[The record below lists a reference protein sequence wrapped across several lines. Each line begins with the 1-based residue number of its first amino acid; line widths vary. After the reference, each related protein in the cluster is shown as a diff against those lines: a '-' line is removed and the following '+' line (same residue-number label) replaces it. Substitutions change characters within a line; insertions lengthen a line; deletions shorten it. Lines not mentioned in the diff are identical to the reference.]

1 MQENDW
7 IDVLRNFFVF
17 AYIFAIL
24 PWNLVSAVSIDQ
36 GTVAAEVE
44 FRAYRLRHYDFA
56 GVQYGSRSSRVAW
69 DAVALGKDIVRKAV
83 IVNWKQ
89 LIGKDIETILMSP
102 SGAVLVIIP
111 KNVGDLNSNEKTVFL
126 GIEKQFENFKTD
138 QAVYFIPDSEEI
150 QYVLGQL
157 TQTSEK
163 QASAPRQLYNLIF
176 SNNYVLSSTLSS
188 NPSPITPKQ
197 FNVIATL
204 NAKEKSPTL
213 AFVAHYDSA
222 GIAPGITTSSDSNG
236 SGIAALL
243 ELFTV
248 FQKFYSGEN
257 SPNYNLLFIF
267 SAGGKYNYQGS
278 RQFLDALS
286 EKENIRLVTCL
297 DSLGAGKDLYM
308 QVSKLPKDDAIAKRL
323 FDRISNNMPKNRNIK
338 MAHKKINLA
347 NEMLSFEHELYN
359 IRKKPA
365 VTLTHFADH
374 EDPLRNSLL
383 DIIDTVNI
391 DDLYSNTK
399 AIANGVLSY
408 IYDLDETICADAFSE
423 KEECSFATGEIVN
436 KERLAAFLQTI
447 ASQPRHIENSE
458 IFAHHIA
465 EILERYEVKPSMQ
478 PVKFTDTVIYSN
490 SEDII
495 VAHITKPAIFELV
508 LGSGIAAYLYLFYLF
523 SLKAEKIFTALAFSS
538 SKKEIAAS
546 EEESE

>member
-1 MQENDW
+1 MQEDW
-7 IDVLRNFFVF
+7 IDVLRNIFIF
-17 AYIFAIL
+17 AYIFALL
-24 PWNLVSAVSIDQ
+24 PFNLVSAVSIDQ
-36 GTVAAEVE
+36 ATVAAEVE
-44 FRAYRLRHYDFA
+44 FRAYRLRHYDYSGTPF
-56 GVQYGSRSSRVAW
+56 GSRSSRIAY

-89 LIGKDIETILMSP
+89 LIGKDVESLLGAPT
-102 SGAVLVIIP
+102 GAVLVVIP
-111 KNVGDLNSNEKTVFL
+111 KNVGDLSSEEKTALL

-138 QAVYFIPDSEEI
+138 QAVYFVPDSEEV

-157 TQTSEK
+157 TLTSEK
-163 QASAPRQLYNLIF
+163 EASAPRQLYNLIF
-176 SNNYVLSSTLSS
+176 SNNYVLSSTASS

-197 FNVIATL
+197 FNVIASL

-222 GIAPGITTSSDSNG
+222 GIAPGITKASDSNG
-236 SGIAALL
+236 SGVAALL

-297 DSLGAGKDLYM
+297 DSLGAGNDLYM
-308 QVSKLPKDDAIAKRL
+308 QVSKIPKDDAIAKRL
-323 FDRISNNMPKNRNIK
+323 FDRIENNMPKNRNIK
-338 MAHKKINLA
+338 MAHKKINLG
-347 NEMLSFEHELYN
+347 NEMLSWEHEMFNL
-359 IRKKPA
+359 RKKPA
-365 VTLTHFADH
+365 ITLTHFADH

-383 DIIDTVNI
+383 DTVDSVNI

-408 IYDLDETICADAFSE
+408 IYDLDETVCADAFSE
-423 KEECSFATGEIVN
+423 KEECSFATGEIVS
-436 KERLAAFLQTI
+436 KERISAFLQTI
-447 ASQPRHIENSE
+447 ASQPRHVENSE
-458 IFAHHIA
+458 TIANYIA
-465 EILERYEVKPSMQ
+465 EILERYEVKPTLQ
-478 PVKFTDTVIYSN
+478 PVKFSDTVIYGN
-490 SEDII
+490 SEDVI

-508 LGSGIAAYLYLFYLF
+508 LGGVIAMYLYLFYLF
-523 SLKAEKIFTALAFSS
+523 SLKAEKIFIALTFSS
-538 SKKEIAAS
+538 TKKEIATS